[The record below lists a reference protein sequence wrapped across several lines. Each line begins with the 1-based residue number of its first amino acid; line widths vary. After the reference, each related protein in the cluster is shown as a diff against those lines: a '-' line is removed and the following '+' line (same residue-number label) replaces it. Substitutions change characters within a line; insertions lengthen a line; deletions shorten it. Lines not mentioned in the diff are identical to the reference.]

1 MIAEK
6 QRKDSFHGNMLA
18 IYGCKACQ
26 QTFLK
31 EEKCSCMPVTP
42 ALGGQSQENCE
53 FEASL
58 GYIANKAMLTNKQT
72 KIIAR
77 KNKQTNEINFMGKPN
92 ISE

>member
-58 GYIANKAMLTNKQT
+58 GYITNKAMFTNKQT
-72 KIIAR
+72 N
-77 KNKQTNEINFMGKPN
+77 KNNSNKKQANK
-92 ISE
+92 